1 MTEQTMIAG
10 IEEGNAVT
18 LYREQAAHECHERV
32 MKAARLAVESFIDYA
47 GELKKIRDNRYYIEL
62 GFESFDQYTKQYFE
76 ISDGQAS
83 KYITVLDN
91 KERLPEEFFSPGRKI
106 EISKLYL
113 LTTLDD
119 EERNKF
125 LKDHEDIDGLSKS
138 EMEAEIKE
146 LKEKNKKLE
155 EESQLTFDSLE
166 SFRTQALDAKA
177 QLIKAGEEKAK
188 ISAEKEKIEKDL
200 RNYKSIKKR
209 LEDKLNKIQST
220 EPEKEIVTV
229 TDESEIKRLK
239 DEIEKKEKE
248 ISGLSREL
256 ENVQKPEAVIRD
268 EIEIFKAYFK
278 AALRSVSDLI
288 EFYNEHEGS
297 EHKALYDDKIKA
309 LIVMLDIGGVVNE
322 VTKGT

>member
-10 IEEGNAVT
+10 IEEGNAIT

-125 LKDHEDIDGLSKS
+125 LKDHEDIDRLSKS

-155 EESQLTFDSLE
+155 EESQLTFDSLK

-177 QLIKAGEEKAK
+177 QLIKAGEDKAK

-200 RNYKSIKKR
+200 KNYKSIKKR

-239 DEIEKKEKE
+239 GELEKSEKQIRSLQAELESAEKPEEIIKDEKE
-248 ISGLSREL
+248 L
-256 ENVQKPEAVIRD
+256 
-268 EIEIFKAYFK
+268 FKARLEPVIDGVKRLMSFISEHNDS
-278 AALRSVSDLI
+278 ADI
-288 EFYNEHEGS
+288 EFYKDKL
-297 EHKALYDDKIKA
+297 KAICVL
-309 LIVMLDIGGVVNE
+309 LGGE
-322 VTKGT
+322 E